1 MLNVRA
7 ARNKIFERCLKI
19 IPESLACETVHLE
32 DAFHRVLAES
42 VQADRDY
49 PPFARSMRDGY
60 AIQAQD
66 AHRVPKDLTCIGE
79 IRAGDMSTLE
89 LHSGEAVQIMTGAP
103 VPPMADTVVMVEST
117 ERISEKQVRILK
129 APRPGN
135 NVAPKGSERGAGDQ
149 VLSPFRKID
158 SFAIAILASVGKS
171 RVRVVRKPT
180 VAILATGDELVEID
194 AIPGPARIRNSNS
207 SSLSAQVLSHGGTPV
222 LLRTASD
229 DVSALR
235 EQIRK
240 GLEYDVL
247 LVSGGVSAGK
257 YDLVEPVFTELG
269 INIHFESVSMRPG
282 KPTVFAT
289 RDVKW
294 IFGLPG
300 NPVSTFVAF
309 ELFVRPVLRT
319 LQGLEH
325 DTLPLVPAVLDAEIK
340 EKSGRTSFLPARLFR
355 KKTGFSVRP
364 VKWKGSADIF
374 SAAEA
379 NGLVIIPRET
389 TRVSRGEIVEV
400 LVFEECN
407 SQLKG
412 VF

>member
-1 MLNVRA
+1 
-7 ARNKIFERCLKI
+7 
-19 IPESLACETVHLE
+19 
-32 DAFHRVLAES
+32 
-42 VQADRDY
+42 
-49 PPFARSMRDGY
+49 
-60 AIQAQD
+60 
-66 AHRVPKDLTCIGE
+66 
-79 IRAGDMSTLE
+79 
-89 LHSGEAVQIMTGAP
+89 
-103 VPPMADTVVMVEST
+103 
-117 ERISEKQVRILK
+117 LK

-135 NVAPKGSERGAGDQ
+135 NIAPKGSEREAGDQ
-149 VLSPFRKID
+149 VLAPFRKID
-158 SFAIAILASVGKS
+158 PFAIAILASVGKS

-180 VAILATGDELVEID
+180 VAILATGDELVEIET
-194 AIPGPARIRNSNS
+194 IPGPAKIRNSNS
-207 SSLSAQVLSHGGTPV
+207 SSLFAQVFSHGGTPV

-229 DVSALR
+229 DVSVLR

-325 DTLPLVPAVLDAEIK
+325 DTLPLIPAVLDAEIK

-355 KKTGFSVRP
+355 KKAGFSVRP

-374 SAAEA
+374 SAAGA
-379 NGLVIIPRET
+379 NGLIIIPRET